1 MTRFEK
7 TSFEQLL
14 DAMVQFSALLR
25 ALHEPTGAALI
36 AALQASPC
44 GEIDI
49 EAGRER
55 MPVRRVEL

>member
-7 TSFEQLL
+7 TSLEQLL
-14 DAMVQFSALLR
+14 DAMVHSALLR

-55 MPVRRVEL
+55 MPVRRMEL